1 LAAAGQQAE
10 KENLVKLQTQMENF
24 SKNLENFTVK
34 YKNEIKFNPEFREK
48 FYIMCQEIGVDP
60 LASASLW
67 NKELNLTEFY
77 YNLAVSVFLYNL

>member
-24 SKNLENFTVK
+24 SKNLENFAVK

-60 LASASLW
+60 LASTSLW
-67 NKELNLTEFY
+67 NKELNLNEFY
-77 YNLAVSVFLYNL
+77 YNLAVRKFL